1 MKLFNPIRTL
11 AVLALLAAGCVDE
24 EPAYNKQ
31 PGGGETPSAEVGYLA
46 LAEMDL
52 QVIYDG
58 ETETENDDTGDQTQ
72 RPQSRAGEQSN
83 TDGFIVEI
91 LDAAQASVLRTTYGE
106 LKERTEP
113 LELPTGAYTLE
124 VRSHESI
131 PDLGNEPVYGKTTS
145 FAIVKNELTELE
157 KVTCTLANIKVSL
170 MCSADLAARLDTDA
184 TRANVSLGDAAHA
197 FAVGDPTPVYF
208 RAVEASNRLSF
219 RLEGRFADG
228 GDVRFSKTIDNV
240 RAGQWRK
247 ISLVI
252 VYADKGGI
260 KFDIKVDNFVQDEEI
275 VIGDTSDPWEYIFTE
290 EPEID
295 PSAPSLVWP
304 GHDLAQPVELTP
316 AMFDRTDA
324 FLLDL
329 AAPNGLQSLEI
340 DIASDNA
347 DFLQSMEGLQLP
359 ATFDLCALAPGD
371 AAYRWLAEVF
381 EMPAGDALA
390 GATAQRFDLLK
401 PMKLLRDF
409 EGTHTFAATMTDAA
423 GLTAETRL
431 TLIVKGQAAIAA
443 PSIEWAGHDLGAV
456 HTLEQDMSITVDIAA
471 EAGIRSLLVTIE
483 SEALKPLLQVA
494 APSLT
499 EQFDLCTID
508 GDDPDAAEF
517 LKSTVGFPV
526 GDEVRG
532 RTATQFSVASIFCN
546 ILRNDLEPTV
556 AGEPNVYTF
565 RLEAIDNEGR
575 SSGPVALMLRQP
587 ETTNE

>member
-1 MKLFNPIRTL
+1 MKTFNPIRTL
-11 AVLALLAAGCVDE
+11 AILALLAAGCVDE

-31 PGGGETPSAEVGYLA
+31 PGGETPSSEIGYLA

-52 QVIYDG
+52 RVVYDT
-58 ETETENDDTGDQTQ
+58 ETETENDDTGNETQ
-72 RPQSRAGEQSN
+72 RPQSRAGEEPD

-91 LDAAQASVLRTTYGE
+91 LDAAHAPVLRTTYGE
-106 LKERTEP
+106 LKKRTEP

-124 VRSHESI
+124 VRSRESI
-131 PDLGNEPVYGKTTS
+131 PDLGEEPVYGKTIS
-145 FAIVKNELTELE
+145 FAIVKNELTQLG
-157 KVTCTLANIKVSL
+157 KVTCTLANIKVSV
-170 MCSADLAARLDTDA
+170 MCSADLAARLDTEA
-184 TRANVSLGDAAHA
+184 TRANVSLGTASHA
-197 FAVGDPTPVYF
+197 FAIGDSTPVYF
-208 RAVEASNRLSF
+208 RAVEASNRLAF

-228 GDVRFSKTIDNV
+228 SDVRFSKTIDDV

-252 VYADKGGI
+252 TYADQGGV
-260 KFDIKVDNFVQDEEI
+260 KFDIKVENFVQDEEI
-275 VIGDTSDPWEYIFTE
+275 VIGDTSDPWEYLFTE

-295 PSAPSLVWP
+295 PSAPSLAWT
-304 GHDLAQPVELTP
+304 GHDLAQPVELVP
-316 AMFDRTDA
+316 SMFDRTDA
-324 FLLDL
+324 FLIDL
-329 AAPNGLQSLEI
+329 AAPNGLRSLTV
-340 DIASDNA
+340 AVSSDNA
-347 DFLQSMEGLQLP
+347 AFMQSMGGLQLP
-359 ATFDLCALAPGD
+359 ATFDLCTLAPGD

-381 EMPAGDALA
+381 EMPVGDALA

-423 GLTAETRL
+423 GLTAEAHL
-431 TLIVKGQAAIAA
+431 TLVVKAQPGTAA
-443 PSIEWAGHDLGAV
+443 PSIDWAGHDLAEI

-471 EAGIRSLLVTIE
+471 EAGIRSLLVTID

-499 EQFDLCTID
+499 KQFDLCTID
-508 GDDPDAAEF
+508 SDDPDAADF
-517 LKSTVGFPV
+517 LKSAVGFPV
-526 GDEVRG
+526 GEEVRG
-532 RTATQFSVASIFCN
+532 RTATQFSVASVFCN

-575 SSGPVALMLRQP
+575 SSGIVELKLRQP
-587 ETTNE
+587 EPTNE